1 MRLVEKYRPES
12 LDEIVGQDEN
22 IHSIKQ
28 VLSRKHLPHFLFLG
42 PPGTGKTSAAICM
55 AKARWGDQW
64 ERHFREYNASD
75 DRRIE
80 DVRTR
85 YKPISKHRGER
96 MLFLDEFDRMTNDAQ
111 HAMRRIM
118 ETTPSTIFVL
128 SGNQGWKIIDAIK
141 SRCSIYRFRRLS
153 DEAVARRLL
162 QVIRAEEIE
171 TDLKNP
177 EIRKGLTQLVSDSH
191 GDMRWALNTLEKLVG
206 EDKSITAED
215 VLMLRRPQL
224 AVDAMMRA
232 LEGDFQSGKELVEDS
247 YITSGFSHEEII
259 EELYGGLE
267 KVEDQQVR
275 IRLYRELGEV
285 DGRCRYGAQPLLQ
298 LVAFISFCWIAPRLM
313 RCPALEGEAE
323 QR

>member
-22 IHSIKQ
+22 IRSIKQ
-28 VLSRKHLPHFLFLG
+28 VLSRKDLPHFLFLG
-42 PPGTGKTSAAICM
+42 PPGTGKTSTAICM
-55 AKARWGDQW
+55 AKAKWGDQW
-64 ERHFREYNASD
+64 QRHFREFNASD
-75 DRRIE
+75 VRGID

-85 YKPISKHRGER
+85 FKPISKHRGER
-96 MLFLDEFDRMTNDAQ
+96 VLFLDEFDQMTADAQ
-111 HAMRRIM
+111 HALRRTM

-141 SRCSIYRFRRLS
+141 SRCAIYRFGRIS
-153 DEAVARRLL
+153 NEAIARRLM
-162 QVIRAEEIE
+162 QVIRAEG
-171 TDLKNP
+171 LKVDIKNT
-177 EIRKGLTQLVSDSH
+177 EIREGLTLLIKDSH
-191 GDMRWALNTLEKLVG
+191 GDMRWALNTLEKLIG
-206 EDKSITAED
+206 ENKDITVES

-232 LEGDFQSGKELVEDS
+232 LEGDFQSGKELIEDS

-275 IRLYRELGEV
+275 VRLYRELGEV
-285 DGRCRYGAQPLLQ
+285 EGRCRYGSQPLIQ
-298 LVAFISFCWIAPRLM
+298 LISFVSYVWIAPRLM
-313 RCPALEGEAE
+313 RCPALEGESE
-323 QR
+323 N